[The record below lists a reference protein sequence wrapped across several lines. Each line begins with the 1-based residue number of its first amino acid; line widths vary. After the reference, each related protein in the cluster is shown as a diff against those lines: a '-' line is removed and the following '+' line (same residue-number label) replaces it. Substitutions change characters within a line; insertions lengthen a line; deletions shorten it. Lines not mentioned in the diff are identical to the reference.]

1 MDSETE
7 IREGTK
13 RERTRDR
20 LLASAQSLLLEK
32 TAAGLGI
39 RQITSHS
46 GLVHTS
52 FYNYYPDIPA
62 LLSDLSA
69 LYGAT
74 HLAAITKLD
83 LDNAPPGGRLAR
95 ITRQTLRILSQQS
108 EFGRLIFDIGLPVDF
123 LESKLRLQL
132 KSDLARVVESGLYK
146 VADIDV
152 AVSVAAGSVTGL
164 ALDIHRGLL
173 SPHKIDI
180 ATAQILL
187 NLGIAPALAEVAA
200 HEPVVFPPPPA
211 FPMRWLALP
220 AMFRP
225 DDHH

>member
-1 MDSETE
+1 MDSKTE

-20 LLASAQSLLLEK
+20 LLASAQTLLLEK
-32 TAAGLGI
+32 TAAGLGL

-74 HLAAITKLD
+74 HLAALTKLD
-83 LDNAPPGGRLAR
+83 LDKAPPGGRLAR
-95 ITRQTLRILSQQS
+95 ITRQTLRILAQKA
-108 EFGRLIFDIGLPVDF
+108 EFGRLIFDVGLPIDF
-123 LESKLRLQL
+123 LESRLRLQL

-152 AVSVAAGSVTGL
+152 AVSIAAGSFTGL

-173 SPHKIDI
+173 SPDKIDI

-200 HEPVVFPPPPA
+200 HEPFVFPDPPA

-220 AMFRP
+220 AVFQP